1 MSRGRPFQA
10 RLVGFSITLLLG
22 TVPLATS
29 WAEPVAGAYT
39 IFMTVAQVKGS
50 TTTDKLDPPPIDPA
64 DLSKGYGYRGPADPQ
79 GKPPQRWEVSSYL
92 FLPGYA
98 TVRQG
103 DTVTLNVFVVHG
115 DEHEI
120 RLVAPDGR
128 PVAGKTR
135 MQRGREYRLSFT
147 ATQTGPYHLV
157 CSTHTPTMTATLF
170 VLPR

>member
-1 MSRGRPFQA
+1 MSRGRAFQA
-10 RLVGFSITLLLG
+10 RRMAFSITLLLG
-22 TVPLATS
+22 TVPLSTS

-39 IFMTVAQVKGS
+39 IFMTVAEVKGS
-50 TTTDKLDPPPIDPA
+50 TTTDKLEPPAIDPA
-64 DLSKGYGYRGPADPQ
+64 DLSKGYGFRGPADPH
-79 GKPPQRWEVSSYL
+79 GKTPQRSEVSSYL

-103 DTVTLNVFVVHG
+103 DTVTLNMFVVNG

-128 PVAGKTR
+128 PVAGTTR

-147 ATQTGPYHLV
+147 ATHTGPYQLV
-157 CSTHTPTMTATLF
+157 CSTHAPTMTATLF
-170 VLPR
+170 VVPR